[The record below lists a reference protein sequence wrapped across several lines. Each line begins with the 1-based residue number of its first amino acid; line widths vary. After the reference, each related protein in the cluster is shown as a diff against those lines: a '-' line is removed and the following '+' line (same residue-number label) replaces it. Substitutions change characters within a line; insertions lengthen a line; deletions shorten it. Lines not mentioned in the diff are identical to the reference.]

1 MTLCMI
7 QGRSKLCGSGTAISV
22 AYSESCWH
30 SHDTKLD
37 ASLYGPV
44 FPPGHFS
51 RAPRP
56 AKISDRPSIF
66 HNNNII
72 IKLKLLGMCV
82 YKNG

>member
-1 MTLCMI
+1 M
-7 QGRSKLCGSGTAISV
+7 
-22 AYSESCWH
+22 
-30 SHDTKLD
+30 KLD

-51 RAPRP
+51 RAPYP

-72 IKLKLLGMCV
+72 KLKLLGMCV
-82 YKNG
+82 AIQKWMRHICINFTVSRGNGVFF